1 MVLLE
6 LSLEFLKIHEQS
18 TYDDGHIENKG
29 EIHMTIYYAANQSAG
44 EGSKLPDN
52 QDIIAEAEGKAEQE
66 DGVKHD
72 DVENNRGDD

>member
-1 MVLLE
+1 MVLME
-6 LSLEFLKIHEQS
+6 LSLEFLKIQEQS

-52 QDIIAEAEGKAEQE
+52 
-66 DGVKHD
+66 
-72 DVENNRGDD
+72 